1 MMKLNGT
8 QIRAILE
15 GKGVRA
21 SYHRIRV
28 YDYLLQ
34 SGGHP
39 TAEEIYRALAEEL
52 PTLSRT
58 TVYNSLNL
66 FREAGMIMAL
76 QLADQE
82 TRYDVIL
89 EEHGHFRCLKC
100 GILENVTLGELPD
113 IPPPPGARM
122 IRRTVL
128 LEGVCGR
135 CRESE

>member
-1 MMKLNGT
+1 MKRNGT

-15 GKGVRA
+15 GKGIRA

-34 SGGHP
+34 AGGHP

-66 FREAGMIMAL
+66 FREAGLVFAL

-89 EEHGHFRCLKC
+89 EEHGHFRCQKC
-100 GILENVTLGELPD
+100 GTLENVALGELPD
-113 IPPPPGARM
+113 IAPPPGSRVT
-122 IRRTVL
+122 RRTVL
-128 LEGVCGR
+128 LEGVCSR
-135 CRESE
+135 CRKSE